1 MKDASE
7 LQPILQFIQA
17 LVPFDSLSEANLVR
31 CCQQLTI
38 GYYSKPSKV
47 VPLDENHPQL
57 YIVRSGAFE
66 VKDDQGEL
74 LDRLGEGDYFGFP
87 SLLSGEKVS
96 NQVQILEDSLV
107 YHLDPDTF
115 NYLRNESRVFD
126 RFFNRAFAKRMRHQ
140 ARFKAKDLTTTSRV
154 NSLMSVDPLT
164 IDCHETVSEAAKKM
178 RTARVSS
185 VLVIDNNK
193 LIGILT
199 DRDLRNRVLAEGFDG
214 QLAVHQA
221 MTANPKT
228 LSANALVFEAMLL
241 MSEHGIHHLPIMA
254 ESIVDDK
261 SEPAAVG
268 ILTSTDILRGQS
280 SQPLLLIGE
289 IERQQDIES
298 LINVSKQ
305 IPVLL
310 QNLISADARAE
321 EVGRVLTSV
330 TDALTRRLI
339 ILNQQILGAAPMAF
353 CWLAFGSQGRQ
364 DQAACSDQDNGLLL
378 AHEPDEHAKGYF
390 DALSHAVCEGL
401 DKCGY
406 IYCPGD
412 IMAQNSKWRLSLEKW
427 QRHFEQWLT
436 APDPKALMHA
446 SIFFDMRAVYGPQ
459 SLFDQLQEHVLER
472 TKDNDIFLAGMAGNS
487 LVESP
492 PLGFFRKFVLE
503 RDGSEVKGM
512 DLKHKGVALIND
524 IARVYALSAGITE
537 VNTPKRIRALMDAN
551 IINRKDAL
559 NLADAHEF
567 IAHMRL
573 SNQGEQ
579 YTSQQE
585 VTNYLKPQQMSSLMR
600 HQLRDAFK
608 VVHDAQSGLR
618 MKFMRSY

>member
-7 LQPILQFIQA
+7 LQPITQFISG
-17 LVPFDSLSEANLVR
+17 LIPFDSLSSSDLAR
-31 CCQQLTI
+31 CCQQLSI
-38 GYYSKPSKV
+38 GYYSKASGT
-47 VPLDENHPQL
+47 VPLDESHPQL
-57 YIVRSGAFE
+57 YIVRSGSFE
-66 VKDDQGEL
+66 VRDQEGEL

-107 YHLDPDTF
+107 YHLNPETF
-115 NYLRNESRVFD
+115 NYLRKESREFD
-126 RFFNRAFAKRMRHQ
+126 RFFNRAFAKRLRHQ
-140 ARFKAKDLTTTSRV
+140 ARFKAKDLTTTSRI
-154 NSLMSVDPLT
+154 NSLMSSDPLT
-164 IDCHETVSEAAKKM
+164 INAYASVSEAAKKM
-178 RTARVSS
+178 RVARVSS
-185 VLVIDNNK
+185 VLVIDNGK

-214 QLAVHQA
+214 TLAVHQA
-221 MTANPKT
+221 MTANPKV
-228 LSANALVFEAMLL
+228 LFENDLVFEAMLL
-241 MSEHGIHHLPIMA
+241 MSEHGIHHLPIMTN
-254 ESIVDDK
+254 EVNDDEVTK
-261 SEPAAVG
+261 PVG

-289 IERQQDIES
+289 IERQHDIAS
-298 LINVSKQ
+298 LIQVSKQ

-339 ILNQQILGAAPMAF
+339 VLNQQILGAAPMAF

-390 DALSHAVCEGL
+390 NALTHAVCEGL

-406 IYCPGD
+406 VYCPGD
-412 IMAQNSKWRLSLEKW
+412 IMAQNPKWRLPLDKW
-427 QRHFEQWLT
+427 QKHFESWLNS
-436 APDPKALMHA
+436 PEPKALMHA

-459 SLFDQLQEHVLER
+459 SLFDQLQSHVLER

-524 IARVYALSAGITE
+524 IARVYALSAGIAE

-559 NLADAHEF
+559 NLADALEF

-579 YTSQQE
+579 YTSQQN

-618 MKFMRSY
+618 MKFMRSF